1 MADQPLTDT
10 LLRELIRSHHTTL
23 LAVAAG
29 FVGPSEAEEV
39 TQTAWL
45 KAYRGWA
52 NFNGASAVRTWLTRI
67 VINEAKMQLRARRRE
82 LLVAD
87 PTGDSDLNDP
97 FAERF
102 NATGHWRQPLTQ
114 WSEDGPE
121 QLLMRDQLAGCLSRL
136 LKRLPIQQRAV
147 LAMRDSAGLSFD
159 EICNSL
165 GLTASNARVS
175 LHRARSQVVALV
187 DHYEETGEC

>member
-1 MADQPLTDT
+1 
-10 LLRELIRSHHTTL
+10 
-23 LAVAAG
+23 
-29 FVGPSEAEEV
+29 
-39 TQTAWL
+39 
-45 KAYRGWA
+45 
-52 NFNGASAVRTWLTRI
+52 
-67 VINEAKMQLRARRRE
+67 MQLRARRRE
-82 LLVAD
+82 LLVAE

-102 NATGHWRQPLTQ
+102 SATGQWRQPLTQ